1 MKSWLFLLVVSVSLY
16 PTYESNGSY
25 TDDPPTVITGQPDT
39 IDFKDHI
46 QPILVTRCSPCHF
59 TGGKMYAKMPFDKA
73 ATILEPEAKNGIL
86 KRIKDEQEKE
96 MIKRFME
103 KETVD

>member
-25 TDDPPTVITGQPDT
+25 TDEPPTVITDQPDT
-39 IDFKDHI
+39 IDFKEHI

-59 TGGKMYAKMPFDKA
+59 TGGKMYVKMPFDKA
-73 ATILEPEAKNGIL
+73 VTILNPEAKNGIL
-86 KRIKDEQEKE
+86 KRIKDDQEKE

-103 KETVD
+103 KETID